1 MLNLL
6 ISYLCQFELDDVNIY
21 VHAEFGPDACHALPL
36 FYALSGCDIVF
47 SLHGKGKYKMF
58 DIWLNSAQKKSL
70 TESFIQL
77 GKIPTRTTECHMD
90 VLVVYILEVYG
101 FLATT
106 LADARYDNF
115 NKSENN
121 DLRSLTHSC
130 SG

>member
-1 MLNLL
+1 
-6 ISYLCQFELDDVNIY
+6 
-21 VHAEFGPDACHALPL
+21 
-36 FYALSGCDIVF
+36 
-47 SLHGKGKYKMF
+47 MF
-58 DIWLNSAQKKSL
+58 DIWLNSTQKKSL
-70 TESFIQL
+70 TELFIQL